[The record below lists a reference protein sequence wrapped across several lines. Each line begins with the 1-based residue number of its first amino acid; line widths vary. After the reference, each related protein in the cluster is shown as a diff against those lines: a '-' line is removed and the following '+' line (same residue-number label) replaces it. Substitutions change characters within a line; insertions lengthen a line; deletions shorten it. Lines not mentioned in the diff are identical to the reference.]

1 MANEQIL
8 IVDDDKDLVTTLA
21 TVLESAGYR
30 VSSAANGTEGWKKA
44 QESRPDLA
52 IIDVIMD
59 TVGEGV
65 RLTHR
70 FRSDDKLRSV
80 PIIMLT
86 GVKKKMRMDL
96 RPLDEEGYLYLPVD
110 KYMDKPVDPQ
120 ALLRE
125 VAGLL

>member
-1 MANEQIL
+1 MANEHVL
-8 IVDDDKDLVTTLA
+8 IVDDDKDLVETLS

-30 VSSAANGTEGWKKA
+30 VRWAANGTEAWARA

-59 TVGEGV
+59 TIGEGV
-65 RLTHR
+65 RLTYR
-70 FRSDDKLRSV
+70 FRTDEKLKDV

-86 GVKKKMRMDL
+86 GVKKKLRMDL

-110 KYMDKPVDPQ
+110 RYIDKPVDPKV
-120 ALLRE
+120 LLKE
-125 VAGLL
+125 VADLL

>member
-1 MANEQIL
+1 MANEHVL
-8 IVDDDKDLVTTLA
+8 IVDDDKDLVRTLA

-30 VSSAANGTEGWKKA
+30 ISSATDGSEAWEKA
-44 QESRPDLA
+44 QGSPPDLA

-70 FRSDDKLRSV
+70 FRADEKLKDV

-86 GVKKKMRMDL
+86 GIKRKMRMDL
-96 RPLDEEGYLYLPVD
+96 RPLDEEGYRYLPVD
-110 KYMDKPVDPQ
+110 KFIEKPVDPKV
-120 ALLRE
+120 LLSE
-125 VAGLL
+125 VADML